1 MRNRIL
7 RLIGLSSVTIL
18 AGCGTAPQHSNTLI
32 FGTDTK
38 VAFDVSTSAVDAGI
52 PSITLGYK
60 RKEAVWMPL
69 LANQKMGKN
78 AEPCK
83 ESEVDVGGKKIES
96 IEGCLFKGKAGDA
109 EDTYSVLASF
119 GAEFNGSADSSG
131 VKSENGLAQ
140 YFATGLAAQKLA
152 EKGGAQIVNANAKP
166 EAAPEKPP
174 TAGEAYTLV
183 KGCAAPSGTFSQ
195 DSWNKIVYGSE
206 VKNTKLHGGKNKDTY
221 EDWLALLRDGNNP
234 DLILLAKS
242 AKTVCKT

>member
-1 MRNRIL
+1 MHHRVL
-7 RLIGLSSVTIL
+7 RLISLSSVAIL

-38 VAFDVSTSAVDAGI
+38 VAFDVSTSVVDAGI

-60 RKEAVWMPL
+60 RREAVWMPL
-69 LANQKMGKN
+69 LANQKMGKD

-83 ESEVDVGGKKIES
+83 NSEGDAGGKKKES
-96 IEGCLFKGKAGDA
+96 IEGCLFKGKAGEA

-119 GAEFNGSADSSG
+119 GAEFNGSADNAG
-131 VKSENGLAQ
+131 VRSESGLAQ

-166 EAAPEKPP
+166 ETAPATPP
-174 TAGEAYTLV
+174 TSGEAYTLV
-183 KGCAAPSGTFSQ
+183 KGCSSPDDTFSQ

-206 VKNTKLHGGKNKDTY
+206 VKNTKVHVEQNKDTY
-221 EDWLALLRDGNNP
+221 DEWLGLLREGNNP

-242 AKTVCKT
+242 AKTICKS